1 LATAVPWAPAA
12 LKFHAKRWEYLH
24 GRMHAAG
31 YALDPEYLYTGDG
44 GALDAS
50 TMEGLMEIVEL
61 MSLRHIIM
69 SAQDPASAALQ
80 LTLNCQQVP
89 FSTLAPPA
97 CPLLHTYP
105 PNLFARRCSNM
116 RVYACSSSRHSGSD
130 MASLRKYSSSKVR
143 KCWPRA
149 VGGKPMG
156 RTSLTF
162 SA

>member
-116 RVYACSSSRHSGSD
+116 RVYACSSSRGIQAATWH
-130 MASLRKYSSSKVR
+130 LYENIRHR
-143 KCWPRA
+143 KCES
-149 VGGKPMG
+149 VGPE
-156 RTSLTF
+156 LLVENLWV
-162 SA
+162 APP